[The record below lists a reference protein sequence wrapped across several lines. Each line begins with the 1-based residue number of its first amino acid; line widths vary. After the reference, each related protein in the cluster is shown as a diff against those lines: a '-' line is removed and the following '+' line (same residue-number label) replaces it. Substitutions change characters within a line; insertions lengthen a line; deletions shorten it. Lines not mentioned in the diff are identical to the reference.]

1 MGHSQF
7 SPSSTEREYSC
18 PASFK
23 LNQGK
28 RDDSSVDA
36 DHGTAAHH
44 IAELC
49 LTLDRDVDFYAG
61 CTLAV
66 SRKGETRFV
75 TTKKPVRDDERAFEV
90 DDEMISNVQKYV
102 DWCRELPGEHHVEVK
117 VEHTDWCPDEDEE
130 GNKLDPQ
137 FGTSDHNACIE
148 GGEVGY
154 DESTLVITDLKYGR
168 GVKVDAF
175 ENKQAIKYAL
185 GVWKEYDWLYGFK
198 RVVIR
203 ICQPRLGHFDVWELT
218 VEELLAWGQKIKLR
232 LTLVFSDDPPFGPS
246 DKACKFCKAAPCKA
260 SEEFVFEQRALMFDE
275 FSEPL
280 VSDKE
285 LTPDELFAAY
295 RMLPM
300 LEIRKKAI
308 ERRVATLLA
317 QEEEVGD
324 LLLVTSVT
332 HRAWRKDPEEI
343 EEVCRTVGI
352 PEYKLYKKELKS
364 PKQIEDMLPN
374 HISEKDRER
383 VESLWFKPEGR
394 PVVASPSDKRQRYE
408 GASLDDFDEYEGE

>member
-44 IAELC
+44 IGELC

-61 CTLAV
+61 CVLAV
-66 SRKGETRFV
+66 SRKGGTRFV
-75 TTKKPVRDDERAFEV
+75 TAKKPALDDERTFEV
-90 DDEMISNVQKYV
+90 DDEMVSNVQKYV

-117 VEHTDWCPDEDEE
+117 VEHTDWCPDEDAE

-137 FGTSDHNACIE
+137 FGTSDHNALIE
-148 GGEVGY
+148 GGEIGY
-154 DESTLVITDLKYGR
+154 DESTLVVTDLKYGR

-185 GVWKEYDWLYGFK
+185 GVWKEFDWLYGFK
-198 RVVIR
+198 RIVIR
-203 ICQPRLGHFDVWELT
+203 ICQPRLNHFDVWELT
-218 VEELLAWGQKIKLR
+218 VDELLAWGQKIKLR
-232 LTLVFSDDPPFGPS
+232 LVLVFADDPPFGPS

-260 SEEFVFEQRALMFDE
+260 SEAFVFEQRALMFDE
-275 FSEPL
+275 FSEPEY
-280 VSDKE
+280 DEKE
-285 LTPDELFAAY
+285 LSPDELFAAY

-308 ERRVATLLA
+308 EKRVAALLHSDH
-317 QEEEVGD
+317 EVGD
-324 LLLVTSVT
+324 LQLVTSVT
-332 HRAWRKDPEEI
+332 HRAWKADPEEI
-343 EEVCRTVGI
+343 EEVCHSLGL
-352 PEYKLYKKELKS
+352 PDHKLYKKELKS

-383 VESLWFKPEGR
+383 VEALWFKPEGR
-394 PVVASPSDKRQRYE
+394 PVVASPSDHRKKYE
-408 GASLDDFDEYEGE
+408 GVSLDDFDEYEGE